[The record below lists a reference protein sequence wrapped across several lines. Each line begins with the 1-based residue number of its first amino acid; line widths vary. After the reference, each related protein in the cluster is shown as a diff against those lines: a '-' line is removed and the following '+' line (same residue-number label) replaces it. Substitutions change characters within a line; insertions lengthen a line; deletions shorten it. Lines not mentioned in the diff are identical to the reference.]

1 MTRGSLPPWQHK
13 ALTKLLE
20 LTYKLVYKKA
30 RRIEW
35 EMLSL
40 SRIIHADI
48 HDLAAISVAQS
59 TWLNDLHSAY
69 LQDPKS
75 AQLLQELIV
84 HSPLG
89 PFKLT
94 DGLIYYQSQ
103 NLGRSSTNN
112 SIEYIECTSF

>member
-59 TWLNDLHSAY
+59 TWLNDLNSAY

-84 HSPLG
+84 HSPSG

-94 DGLIYYQSQ
+94 DGLIYYQSRIWIGAAPTIQ
-103 NLGRSSTNN
+103 
-112 SIEYIECTSF
+112 